1 MCACLGTDNRAETD
15 AMRFIRD
22 FQYTSF
28 TFFFVR
34 KQTREYYHNAQD
46 SLSFF
51 HFCITKIKK
60 IGNDAYYLLKFSI
73 FFFVIFLSACGIQG
87 YPISP
92 SEAQLPK
99 KNESLF
105 PLEAES
111 QADLTQPP
119 PTKSYI
125 DTGTL
130 FQAGGFYSAGFGLEN
145 DTLDDVFERLKPK
158 SARPKGRIVTPLNR

>member
-1 MCACLGTDNRAETD
+1 MSFL
-15 AMRFIRD
+15 RD

-28 TFFFVR
+28 PFFFVR
-34 KQTREYYHNAQD
+34 KKERESYHNAKD
-46 SLSFF
+46 
-51 HFCITKIKK
+51 
-60 IGNDAYYLLKFSI
+60 YLFKFSI
-73 FFFVIFLSACGIQG
+73 FFSVIFLSACGIQG

-105 PLEAES
+105 PLETES